1 VSRPSHGLAVLILAF
16 VGLSG
21 CGEAAEPQPQTRSS
35 VTANDRDASL
45 AAIDRWLQAGETGKA
60 ESIARVLRARLPE
73 DPHVAMAL
81 ARTLLSRSGEVESG
95 SVAGDAARRNLATE
109 AAELLGP
116 VHLDRA
122 GSGVDPRA
130 SRRAL
135 GLALEASGRLDQ
147 AMAVYAEAELAD
159 DPVAGFH
166 LGLAL
171 LQSERHT
178 EAQAVLEEVAIL
190 RPQDAFVRAAVAEC
204 LLADGDPEAARSMVD
219 TAVAL
224 DGDAWA
230 IRVRRASIYRR
241 GGDPRAAVES
251 LLALDAE
258 TRNQSAVIEELVAG
272 WLALESPV
280 RAAET
285 WAEFARRS
293 RDRPQVAFAA
303 CLEAARCHALGGR
316 DDDADAWLAIAAD
329 TLPEDPRLARATAE
343 IADIRAARP
352 RP

>member
-1 VSRPSHGLAVLILAF
+1 MLILTI

-21 CGEAAEPQPQTRSS
+21 CRDAAEPEPRTESS

-45 AAIDRWLQAGETGKA
+45 AAIDRWLQAGEPGKA
-60 ESIARVLRARLPE
+60 ESIARVLRARLPK

-81 ARTLLSRSGEVESG
+81 ARTLLARGGEVESG
-95 SVAGDAARRNLATE
+95 SITGDTARRNLAAE

-116 VHLDRA
+116 VHFDRA
-122 GSGVDPRA
+122 DSGVDPRA

-135 GLALEASGRLDQ
+135 GLALEASGRLDE
-147 AMAVYAEAELAD
+147 AMAVYAEAELAE

-171 LQSERHT
+171 LRSGRPA
-178 EAQAVLEEVAIL
+178 EARTVLEEVAVL

-204 LLADGDPEAARSMVD
+204 LLIDGDPDAARSMVEE
-219 TAVAL
+219 AVVL
-224 DGDAWA
+224 DGEAWA

-258 TRNQSAVIEELVAG
+258 TRNQSAVVEELVAG
-272 WLALESPV
+272 WLALDSPV

-285 WAEFARRS
+285 WAEFARRA
-293 RDRPQVAFAA
+293 RDRPAVAFAA

-329 TLPEDPRLARATAE
+329 TIPDDPRLEEATRG
-343 IADIRAARP
+343 IAAIRAARP
-352 RP
+352 NP